1 MTAPR
6 ERDAAREQL
15 RRSVDQLSDRANLYA
30 QMQKDP
36 LKVIGGAS
44 GVGLVLGL
52 LIGTRVR
59 RTRRIYVDATSHPR
73 DQKAFAKAQQQVAK
87 GGRGGI
93 GGALGAAIL
102 TIAIRVLQERV
113 LRPQLERVAD
123 QINERAAD
131 RSARPAVVPAGP
143 STAVAHDPK
152 RPM

>member
-6 ERDAAREQL
+6 ERDAAREEL

-52 LIGTRVR
+52 LLGSRVR
-59 RTRRIYVDATSHPR
+59 RTRKIYVDATSHPK
-73 DQKAFAKAQQQVAK
+73 DQKAFAKAQLQMSR
-87 GGRGGI
+87 GGRGSV
-93 GGALGAAIL
+93 GGALGAAVL
-102 TIAIRVLQERV
+102 SIAIRVLQDRV

-123 QINERAAD
+123 QINQKASERSVPPARTAAEPV
-131 RSARPAVVPAGP
+131 RQ
-143 STAVAHDPK
+143 DPH